1 RDHAHRAAVHRAQLV
16 GLAGDP
22 FGPPTPGNSRS
33 CCWERLPPT
42 SRLIPFGGRNLPPSH
57 LAQGD
62 KTAGGLIL
70 PFAFGS
76 GGQNGRG
83 TDPALR
89 LWLRGTKRPRTAPWR
104 ESRYPVPAVRP
115 RRGDRSRRLL
125 PAFVDVGRRTPAPA
139 ARSGRARR

>member
-1 RDHAHRAAVHRAQLV
+1 AHRAAVQRAQLV

-76 GGQNGRG
+76 GGQNAADCSVGRSG
-83 TDPALR
+83 
-89 LWLRGTKRPRTAPWR
+89 
-104 ESRYPVPAVRP
+104 RYPVPGVRP

-139 ARSGRARR
+139 ARSRRGRC